1 MSEVIEREINKIIN
15 IAKRKNVVLTKPQAF
30 DYLICSVMCYNSLQ
44 YEEK

>member
-15 IAKRKNVVLTKPQAF
+15 VAKGKKIALTKMQAF